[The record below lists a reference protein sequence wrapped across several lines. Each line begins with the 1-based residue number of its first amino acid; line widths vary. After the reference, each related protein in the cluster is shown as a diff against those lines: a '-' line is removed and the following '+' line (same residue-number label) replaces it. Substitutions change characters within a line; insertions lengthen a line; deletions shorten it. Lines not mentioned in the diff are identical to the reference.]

1 MSKFQIIY
9 GACVTAILDLVLYIT
24 ALGEEIIKSGLV
36 IALFIIFVFSVIIK
50 TMISRTTNEGK
61 NTDWKLVVSFALGS
75 GIVTIVTLV
84 LSLLAIV

>member
-9 GACVTAILDLVLYIT
+9 GACVTAVLNLLLYIT
-24 ALGEEIIKSGLV
+24 TLGGEIIKSGL
-36 IALFIIFVFSVIIK
+36 ITALIIIFAFSVIVKI
-50 TMISRTTNEGK
+50 MISRTTNEGK
-61 NTDWKLVVSFALGS
+61 NTDWKSVVSFAFGS